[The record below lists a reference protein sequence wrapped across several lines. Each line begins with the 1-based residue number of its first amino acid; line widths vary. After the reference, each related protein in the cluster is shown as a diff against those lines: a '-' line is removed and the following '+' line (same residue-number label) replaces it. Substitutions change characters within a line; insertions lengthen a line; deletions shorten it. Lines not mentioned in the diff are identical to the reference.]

1 MALTRRP
8 VSCGSLKPTAAIAAS
23 RFVQLGGIQSA
34 AGQYT
39 CGVSH
44 YAGVANGDY
53 IPFTE
58 LGREIVETGGAFV
71 VGQLLESDAQGR
83 AILRTAGV
91 IVGRAVTAST
101 AVGQFAEI
109 YLIPN

>member
-23 RFVQLGGIQSA
+23 RFVQLTGIQSA
-34 AGQYT
+34 AGQY
-39 CGVSH
+39 GVSH

-58 LGREIVETGGAFV
+58 LGREIVETGGAFA
-71 VGQLLESDAQGR
+71 VGALLESDAQGR